1 MISCSADAISLTPHA
16 HTQIKSFVFKYAA
29 VARRDEGFVK
39 RWCFACLD
47 SGRMYPPAVQ
57 CITIRIRL
65 CEVFVEEDESLGN
78 VESTWDF
85 QIATLTRIVNS
96 DSITR
101 KYHLDSNWRR
111 LWNLNSDLGHGASK
125 MGPYQLLRGDLTL
138 RYVVYVSLHHCMRL
152 SVSLVELAED
162 SPFV

>member
-78 VESTWDF
+78 VESSWDF
-85 QIATLTRIVNS
+85 HITTLTRI
-96 DSITR
+96 DCKLR
-101 KYHLDSNWRR
+101 LDHTEVPPG
-111 LWNLNSDLGHGASK
+111 LK
-125 MGPYQLLRGDLTL
+125 
-138 RYVVYVSLHHCMRL
+138 
-152 SVSLVELAED
+152 LATIME
-162 SPFV
+162 SQF